1 MGDPWDRR
9 IRRAEQLA
17 TDNGPAASLLAFY
30 VRLLRSQKR
39 LYESFHQHRPSG
51 ALARDLELIRA
62 AAAILLGDVAEHGPP
77 QLAVEAR
84 SLLRGDSS
92 TDEALLNYWRAPS
105 DRQFFAK
112 AILQPYAQ
120 WLCDEGLTP
129 LDRAWTRVYNR
140 CPKCGGMPQLSIL
153 EAGGAGAGDGSGR
166 LLLCA
171 TCLTPWPFRR
181 VLCPH
186 CNEEDERKLGY
197 FKSPAL
203 PHQRVDACE
212 SCRHYLKSVDLG
224 QLGRA
229 DPLIDEAAGASLDLW
244 AREHGYEKIELNL
257 LGV

>member
-153 EAGGAGAGDGSGR
+153 EAGGAGAGDGSLALTGVENVTPVAGFAVGVVAVVPCRYRACPGGR
-166 LLLCA
+166 IHR
-171 TCLTPWPFRR
+171 PGP
-181 VLCPH
+181 
-186 CNEEDERKLGY
+186 
-197 FKSPAL
+197 SPRG
-203 PHQRVDACE
+203 H
-212 SCRHYLKSVDLG
+212 RHSI
-224 QLGRA
+224 A
-229 DPLIDEAAGASLDLW
+229 
-244 AREHGYEKIELNL
+244 
-257 LGV
+257 